1 MDSWSGCGSNQSSS
15 ALSQTKVVGGKQNSE
30 KVAWFYQP
38 NYTKLA
44 ALLLIE
50 RQRKSSPANKN
61 HHSQQDLS
69 DKDGN
74 SDSDSCSSGKENNCD
89 NSSSS
94 STFVNSDVSS
104 NTISNN
110 SPFYPPQEE
119 SVSSSFGDDIAA
131 ERANFIRSRRSQPI
145 SRSGSSETQS
155 SSSSLIA
162 GIQQS
167 DLEKELEMVKEREER
182 EQKEKEIERENEV
195 KSMDT
200 QMSDLEVAEELLSL
214 VRVSAS
220 LPYAPIKYES
230 TDFIPTTT
238 TTSIIKTETTSEKE
252 NIQIEKEN
260 QVNSD
265 VHGNAIAIPNATPS
279 ASPNRQFATLTSTA
293 TNINSAA
300 NSTSTTGSGGPYRR
314 RTNACLEH
322 KRKHQKCPYDCVF
335 KKRAQSPPNG
345 STSIPTSPPITATTS
360 VPSTP
365 TVAPSQSPSASR
377 VYVSRSPSPSTSSSS
392 SSSPTSP
399 SSPALLPSESS
410 SNSLIADTSP
420 QSASQTHI
428 ITPHKEFSSLV
439 TKFLSFGMNVPSLN
453 TFGTQTHLP
462 AVSVPGESLF
472 PKMS

>member
-1 MDSWSGCGSNQSSS
+1 MDSWSGCGSQSST
-15 ALSQTKVVGGKQNSE
+15 SQTKVVGGKQNSE

-61 HHSQQDLS
+61 HQGHREQDLS

-94 STFVNSDVSS
+94 SSTFVSSDVSS
-104 NTISNN
+104 NPISSNN
-110 SPFYPPQEE
+110 SPFFPPQEE
-119 SVSSSFGDDIAA
+119 SVSSSIGDDIAS

-162 GIQQS
+162 GLQQS
-167 DLEKELEMVKEREER
+167 DLEKELEMVKEREDREQR
-182 EQKEKEIERENEV
+182 EQKEKETEIETDV

-220 LPYAPIKYES
+220 LPYAPIKNES
-230 TDFIPTTT
+230 TDFKPT
-238 TTSIIKTETTSEKE
+238 TTSIIKTETKKEKE
-252 NIQIEKEN
+252 NFGDKELQ

-265 VHGNAIAIPNATPS
+265 VHGNAAIPSAIPNT
-279 ASPNRQFATLTSTA
+279 RQLATLASSSSSA
-293 TNINSAA
+293 TN
-300 NSTSTTGSGGPYRR
+300 NSTVSNNNISTTGSGGPYRR

-322 KRKHQKCPYDCVF
+322 KRKHQKCPYDCIY

-345 STSIPTSPPITATTS
+345 STSIPTSPPTTTTTL

-365 TVAPSQSPSASR
+365 TVASAQSPAPK
-377 VYVSRSPSPSTSSSS
+377 VYESRSPSPSSSP
-392 SSSPTSP
+392 SPTSP
-399 SSPALLPSESS
+399 TSPTLLPSDSQ
-410 SNSLIADTSP
+410 SNTLIADTSP
-420 QSASQTHI
+420 QSVSQTYI

-439 TKFLSFGMNVPSLN
+439 TKFLSFGMNVPPLN

-462 AVSVPGESLF
+462 TVSVPSPMVEPLF